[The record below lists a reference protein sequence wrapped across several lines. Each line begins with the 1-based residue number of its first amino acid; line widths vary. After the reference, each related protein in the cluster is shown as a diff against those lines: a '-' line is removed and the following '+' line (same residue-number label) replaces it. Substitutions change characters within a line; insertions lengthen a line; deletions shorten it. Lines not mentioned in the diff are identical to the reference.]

1 MITICI
7 LKQSTPL
14 LEFNPPNGQTVAIGD
29 AVTLLLEVQIP
40 DSTTTSYS
48 LLIKAPFSTTAIF
61 KVCSVEIKSIGE
73 NMPCVHKEDKKT
85 VYSSRDTVS
94 SSPEPDMATLN
105 LGGITNLN
113 LNNTATE
120 ADTISFEIIVAPLNH
135 TEVVD
140 LSSHT
145 VEATLFYAGSLTVVQ
160 SSSIQI
166 SGTSVQTTS
175 VSVSPKP

>member
-1 MITICI
+1 M

-29 AVTLLLEVQIP
+29 AVALLLEVQIP

-48 LLIKAPFSTTAIF
+48 LLIKAPFTTTAIF

-73 NMPCVHKEDKKT
+73 NMPCVHIEDKKT

-94 SSPEPDMATLN
+94 SSPEPDMATLT

-113 LNNTATE
+113 LNNTVSAS
-120 ADTISFEIIVAPLNH
+120 TISFEIIVAPLNH
-135 TEVVD
+135 TDVVD

-175 VSVSPKP
+175 VSVSPNA